1 MQGFFLSLQSEFYKT
16 RSTLAFLSAI
26 LLPLVLCIL
35 ISIGF
40 YTHAD
45 KIILLS
51 PKMQWFR
58 FSGAFLGVMG
68 SLILP
73 ILIIFQTFSVNNIEH
88 RAEMWKSLYSLPLP
102 KWSIYSAKYIYVV
115 FLNAL
120 CLTLF
125 ASFIVASGH
134 LLNVLNPD
142 LKFNQFNISGILFKL
157 HLKLFLA
164 SLGILSIQFLFSLLW
179 ADFLKPMGIGF
190 VLTVFGIITANL
202 GWKYAFTIPYTHPML
217 ALQSMMKQVLNNQ
230 KGKLEF
236 NLLSQEIYV
245 SLIVAALTFTIGY
258 FVINKRSIR

>member
-1 MQGFFLSLQSEFYKT
+1 MKGFLLSLQSEFYKT

-45 KIILLS
+45 KIIQLS

-88 RAEMWKSLYSLPLP
+88 RAEMWKSLFSLPLP

-134 LLNVLNPD
+134 LLNVLNPE

>member
-1 MQGFFLSLQSEFYKT
+1 MQGFLLSLQSEFYKT

-45 KIILLS
+45 KIIQLS

-88 RAEMWKSLYSLPLP
+88 RAEMWKSLFSLPLP